1 MERNS
6 TSPSP
11 KIFSPKNLLIIWAL
25 SLTLTANSP
34 KVFAQKE
41 ETQQELINNVDGE
54 SQNVQDNQEKE
65 KEKMYF
71 INNFAHVLN
80 YVKDVKDLPYNPRYK
95 NPQLAEKHNFP
106 NKVDIDPKIIDKP
119 KSSIS
124 IILWGK
130 KFEIVPFLGIKV
142 LSREFKENKSLDDPK
157 MILKLSNKFGPNT
170 ITMSCKEFAK
180 YAYDFTQIP
189 KGGKKIFF
197 SSFFTVHEISSKES
211 DSDKQLLTQ
220 NIHK

>member
-1 MERNS
+1 
-6 TSPSP
+6 
-11 KIFSPKNLLIIWAL
+11 
-25 SLTLTANSP
+25 LTANSP

-65 KEKMYF
+65 KEKTYF

-124 IILWGK
+124 IIL
-130 KFEIVPFLGIKV
+130 
-142 LSREFKENKSLDDPK
+142 
-157 MILKLSNKFGPNT
+157 
-170 ITMSCKEFAK
+170 
-180 YAYDFTQIP
+180 
-189 KGGKKIFF
+189 
-197 SSFFTVHEISSKES
+197 
-211 DSDKQLLTQ
+211 
-220 NIHK
+220 